1 MFLRNYDNMM
11 VLYHFTTDYT
21 STHNTGNELYINNKA
36 SFGDGNINVK
46 RSDGSVAGFVKD
58 YHANFNLYIAP
69 LSPQNICIGTGN
81 TPVTY
86 DDYTL
91 SGEII
96 DNTKLSYVS
105 YEINYDAEGRKV
117 SKTVTYTYTNE
128 TDSNITI
135 SEWGLFRHW
144 ITAGSGNSY
153 LFSNS
158 AYDILFYREVL
169 ETPITIE
176 PGTSATLK
184 FKIDIPINHP

>member
-11 VLYHFTTDYT
+11 VLYHFTTGNT
-21 STHNTGNELYINNKA
+21 NAHNSSSEIYINN
-36 SFGDGNINVK
+36 SGSWGDGNVNVK

-58 YHANFNLYIAP
+58 YNMNYVLYITS

-96 DNTKLSYVS
+96 DNRKLSYVS
-105 YEINYDAEGRKV
+105 YKINYDAEGRKV

-135 SEWGLFRHW
+135 SEWGLFRRW
-144 ITAGSGNSY
+144 NTYSDSAV

-158 AYDILFYREVL
+158 SSNILFYREVL

>member
-11 VLYHFTTDYT
+11 VLDHFTADYT
-21 STHNTGNELYINNKA
+21 NTYNGSSLLYINNSNA
-36 SFGDGNINVK
+36 FGDGNINVK
-46 RSDGSVAGFVKD
+46 RSDGSVAGFVKV
-58 YHANFNLYIAP
+58 YHSNHVLFIAP

-91 SGEII
+91 SGEIL
-96 DNTKLSYVS
+96 DNRKLTYISYK
-105 YEINYDAEGRKV
+105 INYDAEGHKV

-135 SEWGLFRHW
+135 SEWGLFRQW
-144 ITAGSGNSY
+144 STNNGSSAV

-158 AYDILFYREVL
+158 SYNILFYREVL